1 MRHPAESPEVVLTS
15 NGGSLS
21 IKLAVYTL
29 GQASGEPP
37 RGLAGQLDRIGLP
50 GTRLTVRGL
59 ATGQPVAAAD
69 QAAAT
74 VKI

>member
-29 GQASGEPP
+29 GQASG
-37 RGLAGQLDRIGLP
+37 
-50 GTRLTVRGL
+50 
-59 ATGQPVAAAD
+59 
-69 QAAAT
+69 
-74 VKI
+74 